1 MFKELKENIF
11 KYLKTHIA
19 SIIEQMRNL
28 NKEMQAITKTEILEL
43 KITITEITR
52 LVKQHVGDGRRRKQ

>member
-11 KYLKTHIA
+11 KYLKTNMA
-19 SIIEQMRNL
+19 SIIEQMRNP
-28 NKEMQAITKTEILEL
+28 NKEMQAITKIEILEL

-52 LVKQHVGDGRRRKQ
+52 LVQQHVRDGGRKKQ